1 VASAG
6 VGSQEIVTTE
16 IRHVP
21 AAAAAAVFVHGLWL
35 NGAEFTLLRRRLAR
49 DHSIVGHRFSYPTV
63 RGSMEEAVGRLA
75 RFVDRLDAERV
86 HFIGHSFGGVLL
98 CRYFQKYSCPR
109 PGRVVILGSPL
120 TGSRSAR
127 TVARSALMRRM
138 IGPLVNAELVKDC
151 EPRAWACQN
160 ELGVIAGTTAL
171 GLGRLF
177 TRFDE
182 DFDGTVG
189 VSETMLPG
197 LKAHLA
203 LPVSHMGMLVSARV
217 ARQVGLF
224 LGTGRFETDL
234 GHA

>member
-1 VASAG
+1 M
-6 VGSQEIVTTE
+6 IVTAE
-16 IRHVP
+16 SKRGP
-21 AAAAAAVFVHGLWL
+21 APAVAVFVHGLWL

-49 DHSIVGHRFSYPTV
+49 EYGIRGLRFSYPTV

-75 RFVDRLDAERV
+75 RFVDRLEAERV

-98 CRYFQKYSCPR
+98 CRYFQKHPCPR

-127 TVARSALMRRM
+127 TVAQNALMRRM
-138 IGPLVNAELVKDC
+138 IGPLVNAELVNDC
-151 EPRAWACQN
+151 ETRTWQCQN
-160 ELGVIAGTTAL
+160 ELGVIAGTSAV

-182 DFDGTVG
+182 DFDGTVA
-189 VSETMLPG
+189 VSETRLPG

-203 LPVSHMGMLVSARV
+203 LPVSHMGMLISERV
-217 ARQVGLF
+217 AHLVGLF
-224 LGTGRFETDL
+224 LETGRFE
-234 GHA
+234 